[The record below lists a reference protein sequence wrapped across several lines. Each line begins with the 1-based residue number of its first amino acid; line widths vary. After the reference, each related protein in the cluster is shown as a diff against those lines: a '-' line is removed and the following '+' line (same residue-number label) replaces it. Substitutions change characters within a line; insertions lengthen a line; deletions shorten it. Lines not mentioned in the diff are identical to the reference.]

1 MKVVA
6 AALCL
11 LLSSIVSGAPAD
23 PYRWLEDGDA
33 PAVARWTEAQNAAT
47 RKALDHLPG
56 RAALED
62 RLGRLYAIGS
72 LGAPVSRP
80 SAAGQAG
87 KTGRQARSVVIST
100 PVVRARRTRQ
110 SSTCATAFTAPIAP
124 SST

>member
-47 RKALDHLPG
+47 RRALDHLPG
-56 RAALED
+56 RAALEG
-62 RLGRLYAIGS
+62 RFGRLYATGS

-80 SAAGQAG
+80 MAFGVF
-87 KTGRQARSVVIST
+87 RSKYGSTSTTFTLRRFIS
-100 PVVRARRTRQ
+100 PSR
-110 SSTCATAFTAPIAP
+110 SSVCWGDGGMPGFG
-124 SST
+124 ST

>member
-1 MKVVA
+1 MKVAA

-56 RAALED
+56 RAALAGD
-62 RLGRLYAIGS
+62 ASAPAHDGGS
-72 LGAPVSRP
+72 SRP
-80 SAAGQAG
+80 VA
-87 KTGRQARSVVIST
+87 V
-100 PVVRARRTRQ
+100 
-110 SSTCATAFTAPIAP
+110 
-124 SST
+124 